1 VDAFLAAPPQGKIA
15 LAALVCALAV
25 SVVTDLRERRI
36 LNAVTY
42 PAMLVSA
49 ASVVWLGG
57 IALFAQSALGILIC
71 AGPLAAAS
79 FFGWIGAGD
88 VKLMAVAGIVSGPMG
103 GWRLSLTILFCVVIA
118 GGLQAALWL
127 LAAKVRGH
135 ERPKSVPYG
144 VAIAAG
150 TLWALFGGPS
160 LF

>member
-1 VDAFLAAPPQGKIA
+1 VDELFAAPLQGKIA
-15 LAALVCALAV
+15 LVALLCALGV
-25 SVVTDLRERRI
+25 SVVTDLRRRRI

-42 PAMLVSA
+42 PALLISA
-49 ASVVWLGG
+49 ASVIWLGG
-57 IALFAQSALGILIC
+57 LSLLAQSALGVLIC

-79 FFGWIGAGD
+79 FWGWIGPGD
-88 VKLMAVAGIVSGPMG
+88 VKLMAVAGVVSGAMA
-103 GWRLSLTILFCVVIA
+103 GWPFSLTILFWVVIA

-127 LAAKVRGH
+127 LAARLRGK

-150 TLWALFGGPS
+150 TLWGLFGGPS